1 MRVACFCW
9 LPTISSPL
17 DRGIWRNR
25 RESVALFTNFYSLKI
40 FYYLMIKLFFLIILD
55 KRLIN
60 RKFLNLCFSRM
71 NLYLSFKIIVGI
83 FSNKNQSNYD
93 FRSELFKV
101 DDDY

>member
-1 MRVACFCW
+1 
-9 LPTISSPL
+9 
-17 DRGIWRNR
+17 
-25 RESVALFTNFYSLKI
+25 
-40 FYYLMIKLFFLIILD
+40 
-55 KRLIN
+55 
-60 RKFLNLCFSRM
+60 M